1 MSKPISGSKNVAPL
15 GKQRS
20 SRGMMKVSF
29 FRISQRNL
37 VYAVLVPARAAGSN
51 TCIYN
56 REHSDRDA
64 AVGLAYMQMEMQ
76 VSTREESRSA
86 LLYSPPLHICAY
98 YPWSKCWKTWHQRGT
113 RVMHNI
119 MHPVTTWLYRASR
132 TACVGITIW
141 AETPTPF
148 LRASG
153 SKEALR
159 RQSRTIILVPDAA
172 ISINWLIDIVR
183 QGRVVHLVCEKQ
195 CAKKKKDFGRS

>member
-20 SRGMMKVSF
+20 SRGMKVSF
-29 FRISQRNL
+29 FPVSQRNL
-37 VYAVLVPARAAGSN
+37 VYAVGVPARAAGSN

-56 REHSDRDA
+56 REHSDRDV
-64 AVGLAYMQMEMQ
+64 AVGLAYMQVEMQ
-76 VSTREESRSA
+76 ASTREESRSA

-159 RQSRTIILVPDAA
+159 RQAEPSYW
-172 ISINWLIDIVR
+172 SINWLIDIVR
-183 QGRVVHLVCEKQ
+183 QGRVVHLVL
-195 CAKKKKDFGRS
+195 